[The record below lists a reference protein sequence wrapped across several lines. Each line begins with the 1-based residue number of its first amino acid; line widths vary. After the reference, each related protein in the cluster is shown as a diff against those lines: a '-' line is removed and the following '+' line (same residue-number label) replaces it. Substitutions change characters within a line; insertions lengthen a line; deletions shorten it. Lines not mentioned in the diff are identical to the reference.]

1 MSMSTNVKRQ
11 TSSAEGKVTPAGALA
26 LFKGRRSIRRYR
38 PDPVPDEL
46 LAQVLEAGQWAP
58 SASNRQPWDFI
69 VVRDAEIRR
78 AVAEHSAYFFIKWAH
93 VAEAPVIIVLCGDTK
108 NRIYRQFLHE
118 DIGLAGGQMMLQAA
132 ALGLGSCWV
141 GGVDRKALG
150 AVLRLPDHI
159 EVVGL
164 LTLGFPAEEP
174 DPPARKPLSQI
185 VHYDVYGN
193 RQPGDDVA
201 AGRVFTGL
209 PGIVLR
215 KLSIKFRG

>member
-11 TSSAEGKVTPAGALA
+11 TSSVEGKITPAGMLA

-38 PDPVPDEL
+38 PDSVPDEF

-69 VVRDAEIRR
+69 VVRDAEMRR
-78 AVAEHSAYFFIKWAH
+78 AVAEYSAYFFIKWAH

-108 NRIYRQFLHE
+108 NRVYRQFLHE
-118 DIGLAGGQMMLQAA
+118 DIGLAGGQMLLQAA
-132 ALGLGSCWV
+132 VLGLGSCWV
-141 GGVDRKALG
+141 GGVNRKALG

-174 DPPARKPLSQI
+174 EPPARKPLAQI

-193 RQPGDDVA
+193 RQPGGDVA
-201 AGRVFTGL
+201 AGRVLTGL

>member
-11 TSSAEGKVTPAGALA
+11 TSSAEGKITPAGALA

-69 VVRDAEIRR
+69 VVRDAEMRR

-108 NRIYRQFLHE
+108 NEKPH
-118 DIGLAGGQMMLQAA
+118 
-132 ALGLGSCWV
+132 
-141 GGVDRKALG
+141 
-150 AVLRLPDHI
+150 LPAI
-159 EVVGL
+159 
-164 LTLGFPAEEP
+164 
-174 DPPARKPLSQI
+174 S
-185 VHYDVYGN
+185 
-193 RQPGDDVA
+193 
-201 AGRVFTGL
+201 
-209 PGIVLR
+209 
-215 KLSIKFRG
+215 S